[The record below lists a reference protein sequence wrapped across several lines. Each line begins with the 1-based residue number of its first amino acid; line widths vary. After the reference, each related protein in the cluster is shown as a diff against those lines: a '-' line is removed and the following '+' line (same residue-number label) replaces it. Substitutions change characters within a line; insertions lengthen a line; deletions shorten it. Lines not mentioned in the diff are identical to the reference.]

1 MRVRKKKLLGLSE
14 TGGILKSRCTS
25 VKGKA
30 FLQRIIQCGP
40 PLARCCET
48 VRVEAVY
55 VRSKT
60 QYVCQQ
66 CGAASPK
73 WIGRCPSCQQWNTF
87 VEERITATGVDA
99 PLSWDSSPIRFTD
112 ITGVETPRV
121 RTGIAEFD
129 RVLGGGVV
137 AGALVLLGGD
147 PGVGKSTL
155 MLDVASHLAESFA
168 VLYASGEESAHQI
181 KLRGERLSIRT
192 TELHIYAEMSVERI
206 LAAAEHLKAKAVIID
221 SIQTTFSEKLEM
233 APGSIGQVREVASQ
247 LLFWTKKNHVP
258 VFLIGHITK
267 DGAIAGPKALE
278 HIVDTVLYFEGPGQH
293 PHRIVR
299 TIKNRF
305 GPANELGIFE
315 MASSGLRPVEKPSA
329 LFLSQTDSMSPG
341 SAVLSCMEGS
351 RPLLIEIQALVTRT
365 HFGVPRR
372 LATGLDPQRLAL
384 VAAVLEKRVGVN
396 LWDQDIYLNVAGG
409 LEVEEPAADLAIVG
423 AILSSLF
430 NRPADASTVIFGEVG
445 LGGEIR
451 PAMFPEI
458 RLKEAA
464 TLGFKRGIV
473 PSQPATSELHSAM
486 ETVHVRNL
494 REAQEAMFA

>member
-1 MRVRKKKLLGLSE
+1 M
-14 TGGILKSRCTS
+14 
-25 VKGKA
+25 KA
-30 FLQRIIQCGP
+30 R
-40 PLARCCET
+40 
-48 VRVEAVY
+48 
-55 VRSKT
+55 T

-66 CGAASPK
+66 CGIPSPK
-73 WIGRCPSCQQWNTF
+73 WIGRCPACQQWNTF
-87 VEERITATGVDA
+87 VEERITPAA
-99 PLSWDSSPIRFTD
+99 SNPSSWDSSPVRFPE
-112 ITGVETPRV
+112 ITGVESPKLS
-121 RTGIAEFD
+121 TGINEFD

-155 MLDVASHLAESFA
+155 MLDVAAHLAESSV

-181 KLRGERLSIRT
+181 KMRGERLSVT
-192 TELHIYAEMSVERI
+192 TRDLHIYAEMSVEKI
-206 LAAAEHLKAKAVIID
+206 LRSAEALKANAVVID

-267 DGAIAGPKALE
+267 DGSIAGPKALE
-278 HIVDTVLYFEGPGQH
+278 HIVDTVLYFEGPRQH

-315 MASSGLRPVEKPSA
+315 MASTGLKPVEKPSA
-329 LFLSQTDSMSPG
+329 LFLTQTEFMKPG
-341 SAVLSCMEGS
+341 SAVLCCMEGS
-351 RPLLIEIQALVTRT
+351 RPLLIEIQALVSRT
-365 HFGVPRR
+365 HFGTPRR
-372 LATGLDPQRLAL
+372 LATGVDPQRLAL
-384 VAAVLEKRVGVN
+384 VAAVLEKRAGVN

-409 LEVEEPAADLAIVG
+409 LQVDEPAADLAIVA

-430 NRPADASTVIFGEVG
+430 NRAVTPSTVIFGEVG
-445 LGGEIR
+445 LGGEVR
-451 PAMFPEI
+451 PAIFPEI

-464 TLGFKRGIV
+464 ILGFSRSVIPYQAASGEAQTRV
-473 PSQPATSELHSAM
+473 ES
-486 ETVHVRNL
+486 VRVRDL
-494 REAQEAMFA
+494 QQAQEAFFS